1 VTIQII
7 LMALASAVRPAS
19 LVAVYALV
27 REHQPARL
35 MVAYVTAGLAF
46 TATVGA
52 AVIFVSSGIELHA
65 GTDRTK
71 AIAQILAG
79 VLAMGLGVAV
89 LAGRVHVGAVT
100 NGRPTLGRGERL
112 QHRKITTRTAA
123 LAGPATHIPGLLYL
137 LALDLIVSQEPDV
150 PAGLVEIGIYN
161 AIWFAL
167 PIIAMAACIRDPS
180 AGRTFVY
187 EVQTWAATHART
199 IVLLIS
205 FGLGGWLVI
214 AGATTI

>member
-27 REHQPARL
+27 REQQPARL
-35 MVAYVTAGLAF
+35 MVAYVAAGLAF

-52 AVIFVSSGIELHA
+52 AVIFVSSGFELHS
-65 GTDRTK
+65 GSDRTK
-71 AIAQILAG
+71 AIGEILAG

-89 LAGRVHVGAVT
+89 LTGRVRVGAVT
-100 NGRPTLGRGERL
+100 DGRPTPGRVVRL

-150 PAGLVEIGIYN
+150 PAGLLEIGIYN

-167 PIIAMAACIRDPS
+167 PIIAMVACIGNPS

-187 EVQTWAATHART
+187 EVQAWASAHVRT
-199 IVLLIS
+199 IVLLVS
-205 FGLGGWLVI
+205 FGLGGWLVV